1 LITSFLGGGPLGT
14 ETEGLVL
21 NAAGNGTVGFGVV
34 VVVGVVVVGVVVVG
48 VVGVEGAAVRPADG
62 AAWMPGALE
71 LPQPA
76 RASADK
82 ARTGMARDRFV
93 IDRPG

>member
-1 LITSFLGGGPLGT
+1 LTTSFLGGGPLGT
-14 ETEGLVL
+14 ETDGLVL
-21 NAAGNGTVGFGVV
+21 NAAGNGTVGLGVVVVV
-34 VVVGVVVVGVVVVG
+34 VVVGVGVVVGV
-48 VVGVEGAAVRPADG
+48 ETAAVRPADG

-76 RASADK
+76 RASADT